1 MATGRLETP
10 IILGTSLG
18 TNTTVYTVPV
28 GSYTVCNLS
37 LTNTTTTSVTVRV
50 AMTLTASSPG
60 TAEYIEYDT
69 VIAGKGVFER
79 TGLVM
84 GAGLNLVAVASAG
97 SSISATVY
105 GIETSIT

>member
-10 IILGTSLG
+10 IAVGNVLGA
-18 TNTTVYTVPV
+18 NTTVYTVPV
-28 GSYTVCNLS
+28 GSYTVCNVS
-37 LTNTTTTSVTVRV
+37 LTNTTTTAVTVRL
-50 AMTLTASSPG
+50 ALATNAATPG
-60 TAEYIEYDT
+60 IAEYIEYDT

-84 GAGLNLVAVASAG
+84 QAGLNLVAVASVNA
-97 SSISATVY
+97 SLSATVY